1 MLPAAA
7 STEAEMTTE
16 GGQESGPHQYFWF
29 PADQESPGE
38 RTYPQPEEVWNLN
51 GVAAAPH

>member
-29 PADQESPGE
+29 PVDQESPGE